1 MLKVLVPSDG
11 SANSQYGV
19 RHVMSAPRPAEAGRP
34 PRGSRKVAKPHFL
47 ESEFL
52 RNRDL
57 GIHVLNVQR
66 PIWAYVS
73 QFSSRR
79 NRDDFR
85 QGRAETALKPAR
97 QALEGVDLQDEV
109 EQEADDFRAAGL
121 SAPVVSQPS
130 RRLYAGGRRPRGAQ
144 YFCSVC
150 TPTLAAL
157 T

>member
-1 MLKVLVPSDG
+1 MLKVLVPSDR

-19 RHVMSAPRPAEAGRP
+19 RHVMS
-34 PRGSRKVAKPHFL
+34 
-47 ESEFL
+47 EFL
-52 RNRDL
+52 KNRDL

-66 PIWAYVS
+66 PISAYVS

-85 QGRAETALKPAR
+85 QGRAETALKPVR

-121 SAPVVSQPS
+121 AAPVVSQPS
-130 RRLYAGGRRPRGAQ
+130 RRLYAGGRRPQGGGR
-144 YFCSVC
+144 
-150 TPTLAAL
+150 AAL
-157 T
+157 NTSAASGRLRLPR